1 MTFQKKE
8 EPLPIRGRRHHPERS
23 STLMRFPMRS
33 YGYIH
38 GHPHGHVHRHPHGYV
53 HGHPHGDAHQIEGK
67 QARRFMYM
75 NRARSLPRPAA
86 LEQQPECRRPVE
98 AASRA
103 VRGGRAGGVQERHG
117 GRPQGQRHVG
127 LHRPRRAGLQ
137 PVNLI
142 AVFAFQR
149 LASVEQWHLAGQML
163 RFLRRLCLALLA
175 RAVAAL
181 PNRAAA
187 HAEVLSC
194 LTP

>member
-1 MTFQKKE
+1 MDISMDI
-8 EPLPIRGRRHHPERS
+8 PLD
-23 STLMRFPMRS
+23 TLWTSPWTSPWISRWTP
-33 YGYIH
+33 YGY
-38 GHPHGHVHRHPHGYV
+38 
-53 HGHPHGDAHQIEGK
+53 AHQIEGK

-149 LASVEQWHLAGQML
+149 LASVEQWHIHKAVGRASMACHVARVHPAGHAPFG
-163 RFLRRLCLALLA
+163 RCLLYTSPSP
-175 RAVAAL
+175 RDC
-181 PNRAAA
+181 
-187 HAEVLSC
+187 S
-194 LTP
+194 

>member
-1 MTFQKKE
+1 MDI
-8 EPLPIRGRRHHPERS
+8 PLD
-23 STLMRFPMRS
+23 TLWTSPWISRWTPTWIS
-33 YGYIH
+33 PWTPYGHLHGYLD
-38 GHPHGHVHRHPHGYV
+38 GHPHGY
-53 HGHPHGDAHQIEGK
+53 AHQIEGK